1 MLRDLTQQHLNLI
14 WAISLFTPQAQLL
27 DECKLTVPQG
37 YSKLVP
43 PARMDGA
50 GNVIPATVDVNVD
63 LIQVLSSMHFLVMLQ
78 PKSKILLNSR

>member
-1 MLRDLTQQHLNLI
+1 MDVEHMLRDPTQQLLNLTWTI
-14 WAISLFTPQAQLL
+14 PIFFPQAQLL

-63 LIQVLSSMHFLVMLQ
+63 LIQVLSSMRF
-78 PKSKILLNSR
+78 

>member
-1 MLRDLTQQHLNLI
+1 MICSKFYL
-14 WAISLFTPQAQLL
+14 QAQLL

-37 YSKLVP
+37 YSNLVP

-63 LIQVLSSMHFLVMLQ
+63 LIQVLSGVQ
-78 PKSKILLNSR
+78 

>member
-1 MLRDLTQQHLNLI
+1 MI
-14 WAISLFTPQAQLL
+14 CSEFSLQAQLL
-27 DECKLTVPQG
+27 DECRLTVPQG

-43 PARMDGA
+43 PARMDDA